1 MIKYF
6 WLYLAQKL
14 ILYVNIYM
22 TYIPEVQI
30 GKNDDYFSNNSVHVH
45 VHSKYKK
52 RVIFNYIE
60 VHLSIFKYRKLR
72 QEK

>member
-1 MIKYF
+1 
-6 WLYLAQKL
+6 
-14 ILYVNIYM
+14 M

-30 GKNDDYFSNNSVHVH
+30 GKNDDYFSNNSVH